1 MNEEIGAVSRKYSTE
16 SLLVVLFGAIAL
28 LVHFLTNGRYGYFR
42 DELYYIACAR
52 HLAFGYVDQPPL
64 SIPLLRL
71 IQLLLEDSLFTIRL
85 LPAVAGAAMVTLS
98 GAVARALGGRACLL
112 GFVLRAIQ
120 SCDWKFLFHERVRA
134 TDTSIRESTV
144 IKALVVAAII

>member
-85 LPAVAGAAMVTLS
+85 LPAVAGAAMVTLAGVLHARWA
-98 GAVARALGGRACLL
+98 GADGRSRLPA
-112 GFVLRAIQ
+112 
-120 SCDWKFLFHERVRA
+120 RVRSA
-134 TDTSIRESTV
+134 RYSILRLEISFP
-144 IKALVVAAII
+144 

>member
-1 MNEEIGAVSRKYSTE
+1 MG
-16 SLLVVLFGAIAL
+16 
-28 LVHFLTNGRYGYFR
+28 
-42 DELYYIACAR
+42 D
-52 HLAFGYVDQPPL
+52 
-64 SIPLLRL
+64 
-71 IQLLLEDSLFTIRL
+71 
-85 LPAVAGAAMVTLS
+85 
-98 GAVARALGGRACLL
+98 RACLL